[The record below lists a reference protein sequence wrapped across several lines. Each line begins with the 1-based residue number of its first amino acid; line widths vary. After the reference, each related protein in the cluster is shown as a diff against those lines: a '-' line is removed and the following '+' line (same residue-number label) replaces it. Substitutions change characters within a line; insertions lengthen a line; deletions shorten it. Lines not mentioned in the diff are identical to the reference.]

1 MERKL
6 VAIVAAD
13 VVGYSRLMGADEEGT
28 HAVLQGHRREL
39 IDPKVAEHRGRTV
52 KLTGDGAL
60 IEFASLVD
68 AVRCAVE
75 IQNGMTR
82 RNAEVPKAL
91 RITLRIGI
99 NHGDVI
105 IEGDD
110 IYGDGVNVAARLQAL
125 AEPGGICVSA
135 HVVTT
140 RSQDGS
146 TCRFDDLG

>member
-60 IEFASLVD
+60 
-68 AVRCAVE
+68 
-75 IQNGMTR
+75 
-82 RNAEVPKAL
+82 
-91 RITLRIGI
+91 
-99 NHGDVI
+99 H
-105 IEGDD
+105 
-110 IYGDGVNVAARLQAL
+110 
-125 AEPGGICVSA
+125 
-135 HVVTT
+135 
-140 RSQDGS
+140 
-146 TCRFDDLG
+146 